1 MAHCNEVYVK
11 CNKHAYN
18 ILPNVNENMKNLLN
32 DEKVLCL
39 DGTKHDNV
47 NRFLNHQCHDAN
59 LLDLHDANLLDLPI
73 QIGTNAKKLYH
84 VRC

>member
-1 MAHCNEVYVK
+1 MAHHNQVYVK

-32 DEKVLCL
+32 DEEVLCL
-39 DGTKHDNV
+39 DGTRYDNV
-47 NRFLNHQCHDAN
+47 NIFLNHQCHEAN
-59 LLDLHDANLLDLPI
+59 FLDIPI
-73 QIGTNAKKLYH
+73 QIGTNAKNLYH